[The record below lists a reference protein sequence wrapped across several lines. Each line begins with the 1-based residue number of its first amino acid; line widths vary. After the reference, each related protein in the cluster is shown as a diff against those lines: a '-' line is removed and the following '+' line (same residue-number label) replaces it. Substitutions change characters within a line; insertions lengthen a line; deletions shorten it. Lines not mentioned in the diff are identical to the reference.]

1 MLLLQKIRAN
11 LLTATPKILSRFNN
25 HSSGHYCT
33 ESKSPIEQESIN
45 NNVEEDTVFEVYDEH
60 WEVNPVVEQLHI
72 SPKMRPE
79 ENLSFIRMENLFD
92 IPELVEA
99 LKRENIRDIV
109 CLNVDRNFLAP
120 YMVIGNGVS
129 KRHIQNTVV
138 HIHKL
143 LKYKLRNTSIPIPL
157 FQGIDG
163 SCEWIAVDM
172 STIFLHLFLPSTRLK
187 YDLESLWCAGPQYD
201 DQLFQKN
208 TAELPNR
215 NFNWEQLLSEIQQAK
230 QC

>member
-143 LKYKLRNTSIPIPL
+143 KRDFHPKV
-157 FQGIDG
+157 
-163 SCEWIAVDM
+163 A
-172 STIFLHLFLPSTRLK
+172 
-187 YDLESLWCAGPQYD
+187 QYNH
-201 DQLFQKN
+201 QIL
-208 TAELPNR
+208 
-215 NFNWEQLLSEIQQAK
+215 
-230 QC
+230 